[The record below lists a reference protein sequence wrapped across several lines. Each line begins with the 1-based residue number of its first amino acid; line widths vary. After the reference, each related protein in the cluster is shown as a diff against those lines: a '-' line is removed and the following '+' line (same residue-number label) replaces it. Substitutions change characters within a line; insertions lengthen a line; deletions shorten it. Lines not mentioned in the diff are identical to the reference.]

1 MLEFREIR
9 LSDRDRANA
18 ALRASDNMG
27 CEYSF
32 ANNMAWRRLSDSKI
46 CFFKDFYIVCAFAT
60 EDGIPS
66 FTFPAGTGD
75 LRELFGEMKS
85 FCKKLGVPLKIWGV
99 TENKLKILDELFPD
113 EFTVEYDRDSSDYI
127 YSRQELAELK
137 GRKFHGKRNH
147 LARFGKLDYEFSA
160 ITEKDFNDC
169 IRFIAETYNA
179 TGGYTDHSAVAEQF
193 AVNTYFSHFHE
204 LELRGGIIRIDGS
217 VAGVTIGERL
227 NSDTFCV
234 HIEKADKQFEGI
246 YAGIN
251 NLFVKSYTDG
261 FQYINREEDLG
272 LEGLRKAKLS
282 YNPVFLLN
290 KYTVTFEI

>member
-1 MLEFREIR
+1 MLQFREIAIG
-9 LSDRDRANA
+9 DRERANA

-46 CFFKDFYIVCAFAT
+46 CFFKDFYIVCAFGT

-66 FTFPAGTGD
+66 FTFPAGSGD
-75 LRELFGEMKS
+75 LRELFCEMKS
-85 FCKKLGVPLKIWGV
+85 FCRELGVPLKIWGV
-99 TENKLKILDELFPD
+99 TENKLKMLEELFPG
-113 EFTVEYDRDSSDYI
+113 EFTAEYDRDSSDYI

-147 LARFGKLDYEFSA
+147 LARFEKLDHDFST
-160 ITEKDFNDC
+160 ITEKDFDDC
-169 IRFIAETYNA
+169 ICFIAETYNA
-179 TGGYTDHSAVAEQF
+179 SVGYADHSAVAEQF
-193 AVNTYFSHFHE
+193 AVNTYFSHFRE
-204 LELRGGIIRIDGS
+204 LELTGGLIRIDGR
-217 VAGVTIGERL
+217 VAAVTIGERL

-234 HIEKADKQFEGI
+234 HIEKADRRFEGI

-251 NLFVKSYTDG
+251 NLFVKNCTEG
-261 FQYINREEDLG
+261 FSYINREEDLG

-282 YNPVFLLN
+282 YNPIFLLN
-290 KYTVTFEI
+290 KYTVTFND

>member
-1 MLEFREIR
+1 MLQFREIR

-18 ALRASDNMG
+18 ALRASDNRG

-46 CFFKDFYIVCAFAT
+46 CFFKDFYIVCAFGT

-66 FTFPAGTGD
+66 FTFPAGNGD

-85 FCKKLGVPLKIWGV
+85 FCKGLGVPLKIWGV
-99 TENKLKILDELFPD
+99 TEDKLKKLDRLFPG

-147 LARFGKLDYEFSA
+147 LTRFGKLDYKFSA
-160 ITEKDFNDC
+160 ITEKDFDDC

-179 TGGYTDHSAVAEQF
+179 AGGYNDHSAVAEQF

-204 LELRGGIIRIDGS
+204 LELCGGIIRIGGL

-234 HIEKADKQFEGI
+234 HIEKADRQFEGI

-251 NLFVKSYTDG
+251 NLFVKSCTDG
-261 FQYINREEDLG
+261 FRYINREEDLG

>member
-1 MLEFREIR
+1 MLQFREIE
-9 LSDRDRANA
+9 LGDREKANA

-32 ANNMAWRRLSDSKI
+32 ANNMAWRRLSDSMI
-46 CFFKDFYIVCAFAT
+46 CFFRDFYIVCAFGT
-60 EDGIPS
+60 KDKIPL
-66 FTFPAGTGD
+66 FTFPAGSGD

-85 FCKKLGVPLKIWGV
+85 FCEGLGVPLKIWGV
-99 TENKLKILDELFPD
+99 TEDKLKMLNELFPG
-113 EFTVEYDRDSSDYI
+113 EFTAEYDRDGSDYI

-147 LARFGKLDYEFSA
+147 LARFGKLEYQFSP
-160 ITEKDFNDC
+160 ITERDFDDC
-169 IRFIAETYNA
+169 IRFIADTYNA
-179 TGGYTDHSAVAEQF
+179 AGNSADHSAVAEQF

-204 LELRGGIIRIDGS
+204 LELSGGIIRIDGS

-234 HIEKADKQFEGI
+234 HIEKADRQFEGI

-251 NLFVKSYTDG
+251 NLFVRNCTDG
-261 FQYINREEDLG
+261 FRYVNREEDLG
-272 LEGLRKAKLS
+272 IEGLRRAKLS
-282 YNPVFLLN
+282 YNPVFLLD
-290 KYTVTFEI
+290 KYTVTFRG